1 MPYCLNPSCQKPN
14 NPEGGRFCINCGKNL
29 QLKGLYEAI
38 AFIGQGGMGR
48 TFQAKDLGRL
58 GQSCVIKQFLPQ
70 FQNPDLMKKA
80 IALFESEAAQLKA
93 LGSHPQIPELIAY
106 FEEDGCLYLV
116 QELIEGK
123 NLYIELQSNGIFS
136 EADIY
141 ELLVNILPVLQFIHD
156 RQVIHRD
163 IKPDNIIRIIR
174 RTLTSPE
181 LDQKERISNYQSPI
195 TNSPESK
202 FALVD
207 FGAAKAIT
215 TDTANRTGT
224 LIGSAEY
231 IAPEQA
237 RGKAIPQSD
246 LYSLGVTCI
255 YLLTGI
261 SPFDLY
267 DDESDRWIW
276 QEKLQTS
283 ISNHLAGILK
293 RLLERAISNRYSS
306 ATEVLRDLQSE
317 TISSGVNSN
326 SLEVSYIHQH
336 NNPQIK
342 KLIEA
347 LNLGQWQES
356 DLLTNTIILELANK
370 NRIADLTS
378 NDIDQISCDI
388 WIAIDQA
395 WIQASNNHFGW
406 TIQQRLWKSL
416 SGRLIYEENNYWE
429 FAKVYEKFADRLGWR
444 KPRWLN
450 LEFSPKIWRKYENLT
465 FKISAP
471 RGHLPSL
478 FFWEGFNLVDTV
490 LYRLEICRQSQ
501 DNS

>member
-163 IKPDNIIRIIR
+163 IKPDNIVKRLLKSSERGQEEKIAH
-174 RTLTSPE
+174 
-181 LDQKERISNYQSPI
+181 DQSLI
-195 TNSPESK
+195 TNSPQIS

-207 FGAAKAIT
+207 FGAAKAVT

-237 RGKAIPQSD
+237 RGKAVPQSD

-267 DDESDRWIW
+267 NDESDRWIW
-276 QEKLQTS
+276 REKLQIS
-283 ISNHLAGILK
+283 VSNHLAGILN

-306 ATEVLRDLQSE
+306 ATEVLHDLQSA

-326 SLEVSYIHQH
+326 SLEVSYINQH

-347 LNLGQWQES
+347 LNLGQWKES
-356 DLLTNTIILELANK
+356 DLLTNTIILDLANK
-370 NRIADLTS
+370 NRIAELTS
-378 NDIDQISCDI
+378 NDIDQISCDV

-406 TIQQRLWKSL
+406 SIQQRIWKSL
-416 SGRLIYEENNYWE
+416 SGRLIYEEINYWE
-429 FAKVYEKFADRLGWR
+429 FAKVYEKFADRVGWR

-450 LEFSPKIWRKYENLT
+450 LGFSPKIWRKYENLT

-490 LYRLEICRQSQ
+490 FYRIEICRQSM

>member
-1 MPYCLNPSCQKPN
+1 
-14 NPEGGRFCINCGKNL
+14 
-29 QLKGLYEAI
+29 
-38 AFIGQGGMGR
+38 MGR

-317 TISSGVNSN
+317 TISSGS
-326 SLEVSYIHQH
+326 
-336 NNPQIK
+336 
-342 KLIEA
+342 EA
-347 LNLGQWQES
+347 S
-356 DLLTNTIILELANK
+356 T
-370 NRIADLTS
+370 
-378 NDIDQISCDI
+378 
-388 WIAIDQA
+388 
-395 WIQASNNHFGW
+395 
-406 TIQQRLWKSL
+406 
-416 SGRLIYEENNYWE
+416 
-429 FAKVYEKFADRLGWR
+429 
-444 KPRWLN
+444 
-450 LEFSPKIWRKYENLT
+450 
-465 FKISAP
+465 
-471 RGHLPSL
+471 
-478 FFWEGFNLVDTV
+478 
-490 LYRLEICRQSQ
+490 
-501 DNS
+501 

>member
-406 TIQQRLWKSL
+406 TIQQRIWKSL

-465 FKISAP
+465 FSISAP

>member
-181 LDQKERISNYQSPI
+181 LDQKERISNSQLPI
-195 TNSPESK
+195 TN
-202 FALVD
+202 
-207 FGAAKAIT
+207 
-215 TDTANRTGT
+215 
-224 LIGSAEY
+224 
-231 IAPEQA
+231 
-237 RGKAIPQSD
+237 
-246 LYSLGVTCI
+246 
-255 YLLTGI
+255 
-261 SPFDLY
+261 
-267 DDESDRWIW
+267 
-276 QEKLQTS
+276 
-283 ISNHLAGILK
+283 
-293 RLLERAISNRYSS
+293 
-306 ATEVLRDLQSE
+306 
-317 TISSGVNSN
+317 
-326 SLEVSYIHQH
+326 HQ
-336 NNPQIK
+336 
-342 KLIEA
+342 
-347 LNLGQWQES
+347 
-356 DLLTNTIILELANK
+356 
-370 NRIADLTS
+370 
-378 NDIDQISCDI
+378 
-388 WIAIDQA
+388 
-395 WIQASNNHFGW
+395 
-406 TIQQRLWKSL
+406 
-416 SGRLIYEENNYWE
+416 
-429 FAKVYEKFADRLGWR
+429 
-444 KPRWLN
+444 
-450 LEFSPKIWRKYENLT
+450 FS
-465 FKISAP
+465 
-471 RGHLPSL
+471 
-478 FFWEGFNLVDTV
+478 
-490 LYRLEICRQSQ
+490 
-501 DNS
+501 

>member
-1 MPYCLNPSCQKPN
+1 M
-14 NPEGGRFCINCGKNL
+14 NCGKNL

-38 AFIGQGGMGR
+38 SLIGQGGMGR
-48 TFQAKDLGRL
+48 AFQAKDLGRL
-58 GQSCVIKQFLPQ
+58 GQPCAIKQFLPQ
-70 FQNPDLMKKA
+70 FQESELMKKA

-106 FEEDGCLYLV
+106 FGEDGCLYLV
-116 QELIEGK
+116 QELIEGE
-123 NLYIELQSNGIFS
+123 NLYIELQRNGIFI
-136 EADIY
+136 EAQIY
-141 ELLVNILPVLQFIHD
+141 ELLANILPVLQFIHD

-163 IKPDNIIRIIR
+163 IKPDNIIRCS
-174 RTLTSPE
+174 LTAPE
-181 LDQKERISNYQSPI
+181 LVQEAGKANYQSPI
-195 TNSPESK
+195 TNSPQVN
-202 FALVD
+202 FVLVD
-207 FGAAKAIT
+207 FGAAKAFT

-237 RGKAIPQSD
+237 RGKAFPQSD

-276 QEKLQTS
+276 REKLQTP
-283 ISNHLAGILK
+283 ISNHLAVILN

-306 ATEVLRDLQSE
+306 ANEVMHDLQSV
-317 TISSGVNSN
+317 TISSDNNSN
-326 SLEVSYIHQH
+326 SLEVSCINLH
-336 NNPQIK
+336 NSPQIK
-342 KLIEA
+342 KLIES

-370 NRIADLTS
+370 NRIAELTS

-388 WIAIDQA
+388 WVAIDQA
-395 WIQASNNHFGW
+395 WMQASNNRFGW
-406 TIQQRLWKSL
+406 SIQKQIWKSL

-429 FAKVYEKFADRLGWR
+429 FAKIYEKFADRVGWR

-465 FKISAP
+465 FSISAP

>member
-38 AFIGQGGMGR
+38 AFLGQGGMGR

-58 GQSCVIKQFLPQ
+58 GQLCVIKQFLPQ
-70 FQNPDLMKKA
+70 FQDPDLMKKA

-406 TIQQRLWKSL
+406 TIQQRIWKSL

>member
-1 MPYCLNPSCQKPN
+1 MPYCINPSCQKPN

-38 AFIGQGGMGR
+38 ALIGQGGMGR
-48 TFQAKDLGRL
+48 AFQAKDLGRL
-58 GQSCVIKQFLPQ
+58 GHPCAIKQFLPQ
-70 FQNPDLMKKA
+70 FQEPELMKKA

-116 QELIEGK
+116 QELIDGE
-123 NLYIELQSNGIFS
+123 NLYIELQRNGIFS
-136 EADIY
+136 EAQIY

-163 IKPDNIIRIIR
+163 IKPDNIIRR
-174 RTLTSPE
+174 SLTSPE
-181 LDQKERISNYQSPI
+181 LVQDEGKTNCQSPT
-195 TNSPESK
+195 TNSPQNN
-202 FALVD
+202 FVLVD
-207 FGAAKAIT
+207 FGAAKAFT

-237 RGKAIPQSD
+237 RGKAVPQSD

-276 QEKLQTS
+276 REKLQTS
-283 ISNHLAGILK
+283 ISGHLAGILN
-293 RLLERAISNRYSS
+293 RLLERAIANRYGS
-306 ATEVLRDLQSE
+306 ATEVLNDLQFA
-317 TISSGVNSN
+317 TISSGINSN
-326 SLEVSYIHQH
+326 NLGVSYINQH

-370 NRIADLTS
+370 NRIAELTS
-378 NDIDQISCDI
+378 SDIDQISCDV

-395 WIQASNNHFGW
+395 WIQASDNRFGW
-406 TIQQRLWKSL
+406 SIQQRIWKSL

-429 FAKVYEKFADRLGWR
+429 FAKVYEQFADRVGWR

-465 FKISAP
+465 FKMSAP

-490 LYRLEICRQSQ
+490 LYRLEICRQSM